1 MSEEK
6 RAGSPANRRVHPAP
20 APPHDGCRRHRA
32 AHNRRARGQPKAAL
46 YPALDQPVL
55 DRGDPQFIQQGD
67 HRDQAI
73 IDRLNLRLRR
83 RIADG
88 AKRR

>member
-32 AHNRRARGQPKAAL
+32 AHIHVDESASQTQAARL
-46 YPALDQPVL
+46 REDRL
-55 DRGDPQFIQQGD
+55 DRLG
-67 HRDQAI
+67 
-73 IDRLNLRLRR
+73 
-83 RIADG
+83 
-88 AKRR
+88 K